1 MPYIIVRSDG
11 TTLTTVADSTLD
23 TTSSSLALMGKGYPS
38 YGDELNTNFVQLLE
52 NFASTT
58 PPANPLKGQLWY
70 NSTDDTL
77 RVCPADDTLVA
88 ADWVAIGG
96 TGLTGPAGPT
106 GPTGPT
112 GPASTVAGPPGPA
125 GPNGLSGLD
134 GPPGGPGPQGI
145 QGLDGPQGIQGLAAT
160 ITVGATI
167 TGPAGSTA
175 TVTNVGT
182 TGAAILNFTVPR
194 GATGAAGTTLP
205 TDAIGY
211 LKNNGS
217 GTLTWANVPMASSS
231 VLGIVKVPATGNI
244 GIDGNGNLTAS
255 MPAASTSVA
264 GVVKVGTNLSVN
276 AAGFLNAS
284 AATSGVTLPAS
295 AAGFLKDNGS
305 GLLTWDSLPAAS
317 TTVAGVVK
325 VGSGLSITGGMLNAT
340 TTSTGVALP
349 TNATGVLKN
358 NGSGTLTWTALSTVA
373 TSGGYADLS
382 GKPTLATV
390 ATTGSYTD
398 LTSKPTLATVATSG
412 SYTDLTNKPPI
423 PAAYTLP
430 TATTSVKGGVYVDGT
445 SITVAADGKIAAAA
459 YALPKATASVLGGV
473 TVDGTTITVD
483 GTGKITATGGG
494 TSGYTLPKASSST
507 LGGIRIGAGLSV
519 DSATGIV
526 TGVALPTNAAGVLKN
541 NGSGTLTWTALA
553 TVATSGGYADLSG
566 KPTLFSGSYTDLTNK
581 PTIPATYSLPTATT
595 SIKGGVY
602 VDGTTITVAA
612 DGKIASVLPT
622 ATTSVKGGVI
632 ADGTTITVGADGK
645 ISAAASSYT
654 LPKAGITS
662 TAVGGVYVDNTTIK
676 VAADGKISATTSGVS
691 VSSYGAV
698 GDGVTDDTLSIQA
711 AINYAQTNDLI
722 VELVEGKKYKI
733 TSPLTFKHGRS
744 STDTKSYHA
753 KLRGNNALI
762 LPTSAIA
769 NDYAIKV
776 VPRCI
781 FADRPTGRGTGDI
794 EISGIWFDGLYS
806 GATTKAM
813 KIGQTGYWCDNW
825 QWGSI
830 SDITTANFNGAG
842 SQTMGPAGEIRFEEC
857 RHIAVNRLVMRSS
870 SVIFETKLA
879 SSFTGDIMLYSCDFG
894 GNNTYPPLLIKSAVA
909 GGEVRG
915 IHFQDCDIYFS
926 GTTIAASSSSSIG
939 DIWFSNCQFDGPGSP
954 AGERAL
960 GISGTDTSNIFQI
973 HILSCY
979 FVNYTSA
986 AIHIAK
992 SGTGTVKQIDIN
1004 GGGMN
1009 LITGNINSGNAAIY
1023 CVGVT
1028 GVSIRGVQFDAITAT
1043 NVIALTS
1050 CTDMTVTDNQLT
1062 NSLTTA
1068 DYGVT
1073 VGGTGTT
1080 NYSIMGNILKAKLGA
1095 VNDYSTGSPV
1105 KQILNNLDKTAAS
1118 GGATAATNNVVSVK
1132 AYGAVGDGVTD
1143 DTVAINAAL
1152 AAVGNAGG
1160 GEVVIPQDMR
1170 CLVNSGH
1177 IIIPSR
1183 TVLTGSH
1190 LTPAIGPQGIPFQP
1204 ASPLFTDATLNAIK
1218 SSIILNSAY
1227 SIKICHTVGS
1237 AAGGIKGLYILRKGL
1252 RMPTSEADAVTVVGQ
1267 YAGTAIMVGN
1277 GDQTGFDC
1285 YVGYCHIVGFNQ
1297 ALYGNGCGRHIF
1309 EHITGDNTN
1318 GIWASNVMD
1327 VGRTAFCHFW
1337 TFINYTMQYNQS
1349 WRNGIAFRFGPV
1361 NNDWSEV
1368 SNCFSFGYKIGF
1380 QIEGSNMSFY
1390 ACGVDGSASDST
1402 DIISAPSIAARVGT
1416 KGFYITG
1423 NASATTL
1430 IDCKQASHEI
1440 GYHYDAT
1447 GGFAHRMIGCTSW
1460 SPVVKYHVSVD
1471 AGRVVID
1478 DCMFY
1483 DKTYNAALK
1492 IGANATGYVIDNTI
1506 FDGVGKAFE
1515 IAALADQKGTIGYNN
1530 QFLNTSNTV
1539 DGNQDAGRRSPQ
1551 FVNSWYYGVNNSGYG
1566 STMNEP
1572 RTNNYYARGTVT
1584 TPTVLQKDD
1593 IITRNVAYG
1602 WVGGTSKWLYSAGI
1616 LMRAAANFTT
1626 NSAPTNILFSTAG
1639 ATGEAVE
1646 RLKISSD
1653 GHLLPSADTNAN
1665 LGASGVRW
1673 NNLYLVNAAIV
1684 GSDQRL
1690 KTEIATATLGLEFIN
1705 KLRPVSYKLIAGEN
1719 KTIRQAYLDKDGV
1732 EIPEGMAVPKDA
1744 TAGRIITEVIPGTR
1758 THWGLIAQ
1766 EVKAALE
1773 AVGNTDFAGWTLA
1786 DKDDATSQQSLRYE
1800 EFISP
1805 MIKAMQELSATVN
1818 ELKDKIAVLEA
1829 KVK

>member
-1 MPYIIVRSDG
+1 VG
-11 TTLTTVADSTLD
+11 TTT
-23 TTSSSLALMGKGYPS
+23 
-38 YGDELNTNFVQLLE
+38 
-52 NFASTT
+52 
-58 PPANPLKGQLWY
+58 
-70 NSTDDTL
+70 
-77 RVCPADDTLVA
+77 
-88 ADWVAIGG
+88 
-96 TGLTGPAGPT
+96 TGPAGGT
-106 GPTGPT
+106 
-112 GPASTVAGPPGPA
+112 AS
-125 GPNGLSGLD
+125 
-134 GPPGGPGPQGI
+134 
-145 QGLDGPQGIQGLAAT
+145 
-160 ITVGATI
+160 
-167 TGPAGSTA
+167 
-175 TVTNVGT
+175 VTNSGT
-182 TGAAILNFTVPR
+182 TGAAILNFTIPR
-194 GATGAAGTTLP
+194 GATGAGGGTTLP

-284 AATSGVTLPAS
+284 AASSGVTLPTD
-295 AAGFLKDNGS
+295 AA
-305 GLLTWDSLPAAS
+305 
-317 TTVAGVVK
+317 
-325 VGSGLSITGGMLNAT
+325 
-340 TTSTGVALP
+340 
-349 TNATGVLKN
+349 GVLKN
-358 NGSGTLTWTALSTVA
+358 NGGGTLTWIPLATVA
-373 TSGGYADLS
+373 TSG
-382 GKPTLATV
+382 
-390 ATTGSYTD
+390 SYTD
-398 LTSKPTLATVATSG
+398 LSSKPPLFSG

-507 LGGIRIGAGLSV
+507 LGGIKIGAGLSV
-519 DSATGIV
+519 DSVTGIV
-526 TGVALPTNAAGVLKN
+526 TSTGVALPTNAAGVLKN

-553 TVATSGGYADLSG
+553 TVATSGSYTDLSS
-566 KPTLFSGSYTDLTNK
+566 KPPLFSGSYTDLTNK
-581 PTIPATYSLPTATT
+581 PPIPAAYTLPTATT
-595 SIKGGVY
+595 SVKGGVY

-632 ADGTTITVGADGK
+632 ADGTTITVGTDGK
-645 ISAAASSYT
+645 ISAAASSYVLPKAGIT
-654 LPKAGITS
+654 STAVGGVYVDNTTIKVAADGKLTVPASSYTLPKATTSALGGVIADGTTITVATDGKISAVSSSYVLPKAGITS

-733 TSPLTFKHGRS
+733 TAPLTFKHGKS

-781 FADRPTGRGTGDI
+781 FADRSTGRGTGDI
-794 EISGIWFDGLYS
+794 EISGIWFDGFLA
-806 GATTKAM
+806 GTTTKAM

-857 RHIAVNRLVMRSS
+857 RHIAVSRLVMRSS
-870 SVIFETKLA
+870 SVVFETKLA

-926 GTTIAASSSSSIG
+926 GTSISASSSASIG

-954 AGERAL
+954 AGEWAL

-986 AIHIAK
+986 AIHITK
-992 SGTGTVKQIDIN
+992 SGTGTVKQININ

-1009 LITGNINSGNAAIY
+1009 LITGNANSGTAAIY
-1023 CVGVT
+1023 CTGVT

-1043 NVIALTS
+1043 NVISLTS
-1050 CTDMTVTDNQLT
+1050 CTDMIITDNQLT

-1105 KQILNNLDKTAAS
+1105 KQILNNIDKTAAS
-1118 GGATAATNNVVSVK
+1118 GAGTAATNNVVSVK
-1132 AYGAVGDGVTD
+1132 AYGAVGNGVND

-1152 AAVGNAGG
+1152 AAVGAAGG

-1170 CLVNSGH
+1170 CLVDSGH
-1177 IIIPSR
+1177 ILIPAR
-1183 TVLTGSH
+1183 TVLKGFHT
-1190 LTPAIGPQGIPFQP
+1190 TPAIGTQGFG
-1204 ASPLFTDATLNAIK
+1204 FNDTTLNAIK
-1218 SSIILNSAY
+1218 STIILNSLY
-1227 SIKICHTVGS
+1227 SIKVCHTTGS
-1237 AAGGIKGLYILRKGL
+1237 AAGGVKGLYILRKGL
-1252 RMPTSEADAVTVVGQ
+1252 RIPTTDLDAQTVVGQ
-1267 YAGTAIMVGN
+1267 YAGTAVWVGN
-1277 GDQTGFDC
+1277 GMQTGNDC
-1285 YVGYCHIVGFNQ
+1285 YVGYCHIAGFNQ
-1297 ALYGNGCGRHIF
+1297 AIYGNGCGRHVF
-1309 EHITGDNTN
+1309 EHVTGDNIN
-1318 GIWASNVMD
+1318 GIYTTAVFD
-1327 VGRTAFCHFW
+1327 VGRTMSCHFW
-1337 TFINYTMQYNQS
+1337 GFVNQSNQSIQS
-1349 WRNGIAFRFGPV
+1349 WRNGIAFRFAAG
-1361 NNDWSEV
+1361 NDWSEV

-1380 QIEGSNMSFY
+1380 QLEGWNMSLY
-1390 ACGVDGSASDST
+1390 ACGSDAFGSDTGLSAASV
-1402 DIISAPSIAARVGT
+1402 AARAGT

-1423 NASATTL
+1423 GASGIALT
-1430 IDCKQASHEI
+1430 DCKHASHEI
-1440 GYHYDAT
+1440 GYQFDA
-1447 GGFAHRMIGCTSW
+1447 GGGKAHRMIGCTSW
-1460 SPVVKYHVSVD
+1460 SPVTKYHVSIE
-1471 AGRVVID
+1471 AGRVMID
-1478 DCMFY
+1478 DCLLY
-1483 DKTYNAALK
+1483 DPPYNAAIK
-1492 IGANATGYVIDNTI
+1492 IGPNVAGYMIDNTI
-1506 FDGVGKAFE
+1506 LDSVGKAFE
-1515 IAALADQKGTIGYNN
+1515 IDALADQKGSIGYNM
-1530 QFLNTSNTV
+1530 QYVNTSTGLRAAQYV
-1539 DGNQDAGRRSPQ
+1539 NQP
-1551 FVNSWYYGVNNSGYG
+1551 YGVNNIGYG
-1566 STMNEP
+1566 IDNAP
-1572 RTNNYYARGTVT
+1572 LVNNYFARGSVSAKTAT
-1584 TPTVLQKDD
+1584 AAYDALSSY
-1593 IITRNVAYG
+1593 RSYG
-1602 WVGGTSKWLYSAGI
+1602 WSGTAWMYSAGFR
-1616 LMRAAANFTT
+1616 MHAQANFTT
-1626 NSAPTNILFSTAG
+1626 NSAPTNIIFSTAG
-1639 ATGEAVE
+1639 TTNGAVD
-1646 RLKISSD
+1646 RVMVSSD
-1653 GHLLPSADTNAN
+1653 GHLTPISNNNAD
-1665 LGASGVRW
+1665 LGATGVRW
-1673 NNLYLVNAAIV
+1673 RNLYLVNAAIV

-1690 KTEIATATLGLEFIN
+1690 KTEIATATLGLAFIN

-1732 EIPEGMAVPKDA
+1732 EIPEGVAVPKDA

-1818 ELKDKIAVLEA
+1818 ELKAKIAVLEA